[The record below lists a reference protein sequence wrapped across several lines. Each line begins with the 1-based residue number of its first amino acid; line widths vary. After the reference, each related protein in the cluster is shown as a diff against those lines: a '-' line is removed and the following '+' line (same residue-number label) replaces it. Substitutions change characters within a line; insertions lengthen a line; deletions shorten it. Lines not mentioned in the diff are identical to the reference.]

1 MADPVRDL
9 NNFLQGQPGGNA
21 TRDFKWLSAREGPE
35 HDTVYHVTAVCKHC
49 DNISLL
55 FIHSYTQVRGV
66 NVGVG
71 HGSTK
76 SIAKR
81 NASLQ
86 ALEYL
91 KTHGEVPP
99 TTPIGRISDLEIFS
113 TAGIV
118 TEREILR
125 LIRTID
131 SYLMSLSSDRWYYCT
146 WPSKWTGLILC
157 HIVSHFLYKSS
168 NPTFNPLYVC

>member
-1 MADPVRDL
+1 MADRDPVRDL

-55 FIHSYTQVRGV
+55 FIHSYTKVRGV

-81 NASLQ
+81 NAALQ

-118 TEREILR
+118 TEREIDPNDRFVSNESKLR
-125 LIRTID
+125 SVVLLYLAERMDRTD
-131 SYLMSLSSDRWYYCT
+131 PVSYR
-146 WPSKWTGLILC
+146 I
-157 HIVSHFLYKSS
+157 
-168 NPTFNPLYVC
+168 TFPLQVNQPYV